1 MFNEAINQQLT
12 EIVNVVVVVQFTGV
26 DSLLENIHQEIDW
39 HDNVQRGKE
48 LEPVERLLLN
58 TQ

>member
-26 DSLLENIHQEIDW
+26 DSLLENIHQEIDR

-48 LEPVERLLLN
+48 LEPVESLLLN